1 MEESVLKTKVTVG
14 EMAKIHNISAQTLR
28 YYDKIG
34 LFKPLYVDKDNG
46 YRYYGIDQFAL
57 LDAILFLRGLGLS
70 IEDIKAYL
78 SNRKLNGFLNI
89 LDLQKK
95 TINKEIKRLQLLEKN
110 IDIKLKNI
118 RHQGIKAKSPKVQKE
133 YYKERYMLYV
143 NLGKPLNKVEFEYNL
158 IELSGLINDDEVMFQ
173 GVITLVMEKQEVK
186 KEKYNNWSSM
196 ALLFEGNP
204 KVSGKV
210 AVLPA
215 GEYACITYY
224 GSYEMGE
231 EYFNHILRWIE
242 ENHYGISG
250 DPLVLNIA
258 EAAFSEKELE
268 FITEIQVPIK
278 KK

>member
-1 MEESVLKTKVTVG
+1 MKTKVTVG
-14 EMAKIHNISAQTLR
+14 EMAKIHNVSAQTLR

-78 SNRKLNGFLNI
+78 KDRKLNKFLNV
-89 LDLQKK
+89 LELQKES
-95 TINKEIKRLQLLEKN
+95 ISKEIKKLQLLEKN
-110 IDIKLKNI
+110 INIKLKNI
-118 RHQGIKAKSPKVQKE
+118 KNKAIKAKEPKAYKE

-143 NLGKPLNKVEFEYNL
+143 NLGKPLSKVEFEYSL
-158 IELSGLINDDEVMFQ
+158 IELSGLIKDDEIMLQ
-173 GVITLVMEKQEVK
+173 GIITLVMKREKIKQ
-186 KEKYNNWSSM
+186 EKYNNWSFM
-196 ALLFEGNP
+196 ALLFENNP

-210 AVLPA
+210 ALLPE

-231 EYFNHILRWIE
+231 EYFNNIMCWIE
-242 ENHYGISG
+242 ENNYEIAG
-250 DPLVLNIA
+250 DALVLNIA

>member
-1 MEESVLKTKVTVG
+1 MKTKVTVG

-70 IEDIKAYL
+70 IEDIKTYL
-78 SNRKLNGFLNI
+78 KDRKLNKFLNV
-89 LDLQKK
+89 LELQKES
-95 TINKEIKRLQLLEKN
+95 ISKEIKKLQLLEKN
-110 IDIKLKNI
+110 INIKLKNI
-118 RHQGIKAKSPKVQKE
+118 KNKAIKAKELKAYKE

-143 NLGKPLNKVEFEYNL
+143 NLGKPLSKVEFEYSL
-158 IELSGLINDDEVMFQ
+158 IELSGLIKDDEIMLQ
-173 GVITLVMEKQEVK
+173 GVITLVMEREKIKQ
-186 KEKYNNWSSM
+186 EKYNNWSFM

-210 AVLPA
+210 ALLPE

-231 EYFNHILRWIE
+231 EYFNNIMCWIE
-242 ENHYGISG
+242 ENNYEISG
-250 DPLVLNIA
+250 DALVLNIA

>member
-1 MEESVLKTKVTVG
+1 LKTKVTVG

-34 LFKPLYVDKDNG
+34 LFKPLYVDKENG

-70 IEDIKAYL
+70 IEDIKVYL
-78 SNRKLNGFLNI
+78 KDRKLNKFLNV
-89 LDLQKK
+89 LELQKES
-95 TINKEIKRLQLLEKN
+95 ISKEIKKLQLLENN
-110 IDIKLKNI
+110 IDIKLKSI
-118 RHQGIKAKSPKVQKE
+118 KDKALKAKNPKVYKE

-158 IELSGLINDDEVMFQ
+158 IELSGLINDDEIMLQ
-173 GVITLVMEKQEVK
+173 GVITLVMERERIKQDR
-186 KEKYNNWSSM
+186 YNNWSSM
-196 ALLFEGNP
+196 ALLFDSNP
-204 KVSGKV
+204 KVIGKV
-210 AVLPA
+210 AALPA

-231 EYFNHILRWIE
+231 KHFNNILCWIE
-242 ENHYGISG
+242 ENNYEISG
-250 DPLVLNIA
+250 DVLVLNIA

-268 FITEIQVPIK
+268 FITEIQIPIK